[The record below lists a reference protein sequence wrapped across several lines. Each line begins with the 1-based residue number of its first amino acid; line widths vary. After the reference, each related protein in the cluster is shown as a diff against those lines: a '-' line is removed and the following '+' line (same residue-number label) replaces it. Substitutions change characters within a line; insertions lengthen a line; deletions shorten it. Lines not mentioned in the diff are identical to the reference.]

1 MSKSNVNIVN
11 KRANFE
17 YHINQKYV
25 AGILLLGTEVKSV
38 REGNVNLNDAFCF
51 FKDDEL
57 YVRNL
62 QIGIYRQGTHANHE
76 PLRIRKLLLKKSE
89 LRKIRS
95 KASEQ
100 GVTIVPLKIFF
111 SETGYAKIEIA
122 LAQGK
127 KSYDKREDIKKRDV
141 EREIQRYKN

>member
-1 MSKSNVNIVN
+1 M
-11 KRANFE
+11 
-17 YHINQKYV
+17 
-25 AGILLLGTEVKSV
+25 LLLGTEVKSV

-122 LAQGK
+122 IAQGK

>member
-11 KRANFE
+11 KRASFE

-62 QIGIYRQGTHANHE
+62 QIGVYRQGTHANHE

-111 SETGYAKIEIA
+111 SDTGYAKMEIA
-122 LAQGK
+122 IAQGK

>member
-25 AGILLLGTEVKSV
+25 AGILLLGTEVKSI

-62 QIGIYRQGTHANHE
+62 QIGAYRQGTHANHE
-76 PLRIRKLLLKKSE
+76 PLRFRKLLLKKSE
-89 LRKIRS
+89 LRKIKS
-95 KASEQ
+95 KTSEQ
-100 GVTIVPLKIFF
+100 GVTIVPLRIFF
-111 SETGYAKIEIA
+111 SETGYAKMEIA
-122 LAQGK
+122 IAQGK
-127 KSYDKREDIKKRDV
+127 KAFDKREDIKKRDV

>member
-76 PLRIRKLLLKKSE
+76 PLRIRKLLLKKAE

-141 EREIQRYKN
+141 EREIQRYKS

>member
-25 AGILLLGTEVKSV
+25 AGMLLLGTEVKSV

-122 LAQGK
+122 IAQGK